1 MRWRL
6 PLIARLLRALGLL
19 AAPFA
24 AAAQDGGEPV
34 TLFAAASTADA
45 VNEIAAAYAA
55 RTGGSLRPVIA
66 ASSTLARQIAQG
78 APADLYLSAS
88 TAWMDHLEA
97 QRLLVAGRRRS
108 EAHTSELQSLMRISY
123 AVFCLPKKTQT

>member
-45 VNEIAAAYAA
+45 VNEVAAAYAA

-66 ASSTLARQIAQG
+66 ASSTLTRTVAQG
-78 APADLYLSAS
+78 AQAELYLSAR
-88 TAWMDHLEA
+88 TAWLDNLAEQAKIGIA
-97 QRLLVAGRRRS
+97 QGRES
-108 EAHTSELQSLMRISY
+108 
-123 AVFCLPKKTQT
+123 